1 MLKAKCFQDSAVV
14 KFFKETHI
22 FSMKLFYVRSSIEN
36 RTVRN
41 MTVLKKIK
49 APIETDLKE
58 FEPYFKHSLQSDIPL
73 LGTILNYLYRTKGK
87 QLRPMFVF
95 LSAKLHGGTNEFS
108 KLAACSV
115 ELLHTATLVHDDVV
129 DESYERRGAFSVMA
143 LWKNKLAVLVG
154 DYILAKGLLLQLE
167 NKKYNFLHLISRAVQ
182 DMSEGEILQMK
193 KSRKLDI
200 DDDTYFEII
209 RKKTASLIATSMA
222 IGAASATD
230 DEEIVEKMYRIGQ
243 DAGIAFQIKD
253 DIFDYQSKGII
264 GKPIGNDIKEKKIT
278 LPMLHVLNNCE
289 SGERRRILRMVKRKN
304 KNSKAVKELITLVI
318 ERGGLEYA
326 EKRMLEFKE
335 KAIEGLCEFPECDA
349 RDSLI
354 ELMNYITVRKN

>member
-1 MLKAKCFQDSAVV
+1 
-14 KFFKETHI
+14 
-22 FSMKLFYVRSSIEN
+22 
-36 RTVRN
+36 
-41 MTVLKKIK
+41 MTIIKKIK
-49 APIETDLKE
+49 SPIKQDLKD
-58 FEPYFKHSLQSDIPL
+58 FEPYFKKSLQSDIPL
-73 LGTILNYLYRTKGK
+73 LSTILNFLYRTKGK

-95 LSAKLHGGTNEFS
+95 LSARLHGETNEFS

-129 DESYERRGAFSVMA
+129 DESYERRGTFSVKA

-167 NKKYNFLHLISRAVQ
+167 HKKYNFLHLISRAVQ

-200 DDDTYFEII
+200 DDEIYFEII

-230 DEEIVEKMYRIGQ
+230 NEEVVEKMYRIGQ

-253 DIFDYQSKGII
+253 DIFDYQDKGIL
-264 GKPIGNDIKEKKIT
+264 GKPTGNDIKEKKIT
-278 LPMLHVLNNCE
+278 LPLLYVLNN
-289 SGERRRILRMVKRKN
+289 SGNSERKRILRLIKRKN
-304 KNSKAVKELITLVI
+304 KNSEVVKELIQLVT
-318 ERGGLEYA
+318 EKGGLEHA
-326 EKRMLEFKE
+326 KTKMNEFKE
-335 KAIEGLCEFPECDA
+335 KAVNALMEFEDCEA
-349 RDSLI
+349 RSSLI
-354 ELMNYITVRKN
+354 ELMNYITTRKK